1 MKQNQPIR
9 RKLAQILAIS
19 VGVSLL
25 LVFVLFAWRQIEHR
39 REGKLTELQSMAEVI
54 AFNASAVVEFQDTPG
69 AERLFSALAR
79 HPDIVAARL
88 LGSESGF
95 SFRYDRPGADLPLQV
110 REGERLHWRLLRV
123 ADFAHVTVIVP
134 IQLHDAVIGSVAL
147 TGSLDGVWREVLRDS
162 ALFLFAALIAFAVA
176 LLIARQLQQG
186 ILAAL
191 AALTATARKVAE
203 SKDFSQRATR
213 LADDEIGELA
223 DAFNLMLGEL
233 ADRDRELE
241 KHRLHLEEM
250 VEARTQ
256 ELRLAKETAE
266 GANRAKSQFL
276 ANMSHEIRT
285 PMNGIIG
292 VADLLAAGQL
302 TAQQRSQLATL
313 NTSAD
318 TLLHLL
324 NDILDF
330 SRIEAGALQMECLPF
345 NVREVV
351 EQVVAVFAQ
360 AARKK
365 GLSLRFEVGGDVPG
379 YIFGDVHRLRQ
390 VLSNLVSN
398 AIKFTESGSIAIS
411 CRLADK
417 SLPALQFAVRDSGIG
432 IQPKA
437 LEDIFSPFRQADNS
451 MSRRFGGTGLGLA
464 IVRDLVGLMGG
475 RVSAQSTVGEGS
487 TFIIDLPV
495 DIALSSRKLPSWLPM
510 LRNCYVLVVAPA
522 GPRCDS
528 WLAMLR
534 WAGLEA
540 ERVSGRDEVIQ
551 AIAQC
556 MPDALLVAQGDPFV
570 TALTDASGDFEP
582 PILFVRD
589 FANDGSRP
597 AWAKGELREPFSD
610 LMLWRELAIL
620 WELTADEPSQPEETG
635 EVEFNARVL
644 MVEDN
649 ETNCLILEQILATLG
664 CSVRGVV
671 NGAEAVA
678 VLEHE
683 AFDLV
688 LMDVQM
694 PVMDGLTA
702 TRLIRE
708 REAAGGLSRQLI
720 IALTANALAG
730 DREMCLQAG
739 MDDYVSKPVTIARVR
754 SALLRWLPA
763 VRRPPAASPAPAEV
777 APAEAVPL
785 AALPVAAPAPQPP
798 PSLPE
803 LRANLGKE
811 ADMVIPVVL
820 SAYLREGSKQIAVL
834 NNIDQ
839 EFEVDRVIRIVH
851 NLKSASAAIG
861 LAAFSALC
869 KETETLARAGDW
881 AAARPLIR
889 RLVAEF
895 PAVEKMVGEWL
906 NQLSRGGAQ

>member
-69 AERLFSALAR
+69 AERLFSALAS

-95 SFRYDRPGADLPLQV
+95 SFRYDRPGAHLPLQV

-123 ADFAHVTVIVP
+123 ADFAHATVIVP

-147 TGSLDGVWREVLRDS
+147 TASLDSVWREVIRDS
-162 ALFLFAALIAFAVA
+162 ALFLLAALIAFVVA
-176 LLIARQLQQG
+176 LLIARKLQQG

-191 AALTATARKVAE
+191 AALTATAHKVAE

-213 LADDEIGELA
+213 FADDEIGQLA
-223 DAFNLMLGEL
+223 DAFNLMLGEV

-302 TAQQRSQLATL
+302 TALQRSQLATL
-313 NTSAD
+313 STSAD

-365 GLSLRFEVGGDVPG
+365 GLTLWFEVGGDVPA

-417 SLPALQFAVRDSGIG
+417 SLPALQFTVRDSGIG

-437 LEDIFSPFRQADNS
+437 LEEIFSPFRQADNS

-495 DIALSSRKLPSWLPM
+495 DIAQSSRKLPSWMPM
-510 LRNCYVLVVAPA
+510 LRNCYVLVVATA

-551 AIAQC
+551 AIGQC
-556 MPDALLVAQGDPFV
+556 MPDALLVAEGDPFV
-570 TALTDASGDFEP
+570 KALTDASGDFEP

-589 FANDGSRP
+589 FAGAGSQPAPRP
-597 AWAKGELREPFSD
+597 AWARGELREPFSD
-610 LMLWRELAIL
+610 LVLWRELAIL
-620 WELTADEPSQPEETG
+620 WGLTADEPSEPEETG

-664 CSVRGVV
+664 CSVHGVV

-678 VLEHE
+678 VLERE
-683 AFDLV
+683 SFDLV

-763 VRRPPAASPAPAEV
+763 VRRPPAASPAAPDTPPLEV
-777 APAEAVPL
+777 ALPAASGP
-785 AALPVAAPAPQPP
+785 APAL
-798 PSLPE
+798 SLPD
-803 LRANLGKE
+803 LRASLGKE

-820 SAYLREGSKQIAVL
+820 SSYLREGSKQIAFL

-839 EFEVDRVIRIVH
+839 EFEVDRIIRIVH

-861 LAAFSALC
+861 LAGFSALC
-869 KETETLARAGDW
+869 KETEALARAGDW

-889 RLVAEF
+889 RLVADF
-895 PAVEKMVGEWL
+895 PAVEKVVGEWL
-906 NQLSRGGAQ
+906 KQLSHGGAQ